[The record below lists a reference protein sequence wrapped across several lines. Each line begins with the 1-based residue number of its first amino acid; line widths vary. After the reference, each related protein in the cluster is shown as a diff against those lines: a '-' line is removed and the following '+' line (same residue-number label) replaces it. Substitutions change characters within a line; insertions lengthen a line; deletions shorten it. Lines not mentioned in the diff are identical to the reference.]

1 MYEKPLR
8 SEFSTL
14 GFNMV
19 IYYLL
24 ASVISTGIIFFYSL
38 AGTIILYMSK
48 GSITQEEIMQVV
60 LPNDNPLLLLIVN
73 AIAIYAIGM
82 PVAVFLLKK
91 KLPSPAMYNALYEAE
106 RSTEMFSPIDGASG
120 SYDDVNVEGRRFSI
134 LELPA
139 LFFMCIFAMSAGN
152 LISQMFAAV
161 VGKLTGIEPE
171 NASVEFLL
179 SGNMLMTIIFVVIVA
194 PVAEELF
201 FRKFLIGR
209 LSHTGKWSAIF
220 VSSMAF
226 ALYHMNIYQLF
237 YALFVGLIL
246 GYTYVKTGKVIYTI
260 FLHISLNFT
269 GGILLPYFAQGIGSM
284 ENLQEVL
291 EAGQY
296 AFFIAEGIY
305 LLTVFAG
312 LVCFIVYLKKGR
324 FHLQDERWLP
334 DRNTVLKAYFSAPG
348 TIVLLL
354 VCVVV
359 SALTLSGLLL

>member
-91 KLPSPAMYNALYEAE
+91 KLPSPAMNNALFEA
-106 RSTEMFSPIDGASG
+106 RSSAEMFSPEGNASG
-120 SYDDVNVEGRRFSI
+120 TDEERFGI
-134 LELPA
+134 RELPA
-139 LFFMCIFAMSAGN
+139 LFFMCTFVMSAGN

-161 VGKLTGIEPE
+161 IGKLTGIEPE

-179 SGNMLMTIIFVVIVA
+179 SGNMLMTIIFVVILA
-194 PVAEELF
+194 PIPEELF

-260 FLHISLNFT
+260 LLHISLNFT
-269 GGILLPYFAQGIGSM
+269 GGVLLPYFTQGVESM
-284 ENLQEVL
+284 DSLQEVL
-291 EAGQY
+291 EAGNY
-296 AFFIAEGIY
+296 AFFIADGIY
-305 LLTVFAG
+305 LLAVFAG
-312 LVCFIVYLKKGR
+312 LVCFIIYLKKGR

-334 DRNTVLKAYFSAPG
+334 DRNTVLKAYFKAPG